1 MKKNLLFLLLFALI
15 VSLHAQD
22 TKKVFGSLNIGWYG
36 MDFTEAKM
44 LGFGDESPTKIK
56 DEYFR
61 AWNDVAIDI
70 DMAKVFQKNTAFKDP
85 NGITKMNLARPT
97 ENLKADEDVDF
108 TPEFIAEMI
117 KKTPVGHKKEG
128 LGVTFLVQSFNKTS
142 QVATVHVV
150 FFDIANSSV
159 LWSKKMTA
167 KAGGGDNKKAWAAA
181 MRDLFTQIQKKE
193 FDNWR
198 KEANY

>member
-1 MKKNLLFLLLFALI
+1 MKKITLLSVLFLYITHL
-15 VSLHAQD
+15 SAQD

-36 MDFTEAKM
+36 MDFTQARM

-56 DEYFR
+56 DECFR
-61 AWNDVAIDI
+61 AWNDVTIDL

-97 ENLKADEDVDF
+97 ENLKADEDLEF
-108 TPEFIAEMI
+108 TPEIIADMV
-117 KKTPVGHKKEG
+117 KKIPLGQKKDG
-128 LGVTFLVQSFNKTS
+128 LAVTFLVQSFNKTS
-142 QVATVHVV
+142 LTATVHVV
-150 FFDIANSSV
+150 FFDIANRSV
-159 LWSKKMTA
+159 LWSKKMTG
-167 KAGGGDNKKAWAAA
+167 KAGSGDIKKSWAAA
-181 MRDLFTQIQKKE
+181 MRDIFTQIQKKE